1 MVTSGRDRSRD
12 IGKRKNL
19 QMRFGMHRGRL
30 GEQNT
35 IRERS
40 GKIGREKDAIRERS
54 GEILKGKKN
63 TIRERSGEI
72 GRENAL
78 RNASGEI
85 GREKRCDSFGKER
98 SGEGGR
104 EQMFDSGEIGSD

>member
-1 MVTSGRDRSRD
+1 MVTSGRDRSGD
-12 IGKRKNL
+12 IGKRK
-19 QMRFGMHRGRL
+19 RL
-30 GEQNT
+30 
-35 IRERS
+35 
-40 GKIGREKDAIRERS
+40 KDAIRNAS
-54 GEILKGKKN
+54 GEIGRTKYDSGEIGKDWERKGCDSGEIGRDLERKKN